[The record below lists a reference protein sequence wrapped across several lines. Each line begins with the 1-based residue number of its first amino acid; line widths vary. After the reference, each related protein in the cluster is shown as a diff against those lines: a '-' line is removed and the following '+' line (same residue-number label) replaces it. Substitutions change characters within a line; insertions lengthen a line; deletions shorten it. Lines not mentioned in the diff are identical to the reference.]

1 MSCRHDDELN
11 STLYGAVE
19 LYKAIIKKP
28 EVVCREDLLDSS
40 LSLLFYT
47 ATKCKMSQEMESSVF
62 KGVYLWLSN
71 WKGRKH
77 SPVFGEPNRSN
88 KSFKCDITEIK
99 VSVCSLNTSSVG
111 LL

>member
-1 MSCRHDDELN
+1 MSCRHDEELN

-19 LYKAIIKKP
+19 LCKAIIKKP
-28 EVVCREDLLDSS
+28 ADACREDLLDSS
-40 LSLLFYT
+40 LSLLLYT
-47 ATKCKMSQEMESSVF
+47 AAKCKMSPEIHSVF
-62 KGVYLWLSN
+62 QDVYLWLSG
-71 WKGRKH
+71 WITRKH

-99 VSVCSLNTSSVG
+99 VSVYSLNTSSVG